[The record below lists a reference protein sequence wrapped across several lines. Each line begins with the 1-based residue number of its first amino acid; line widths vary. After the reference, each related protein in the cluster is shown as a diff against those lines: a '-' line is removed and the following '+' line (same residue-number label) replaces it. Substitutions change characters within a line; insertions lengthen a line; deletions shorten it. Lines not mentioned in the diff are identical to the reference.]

1 MLKKTA
7 GVEASN
13 AIEENCA
20 APSRFLVVAL
30 LLFCGW
36 ALFFNLG
43 GAELFEPDEGRNAE
57 IAREIL
63 LLKDWVTPHY
73 DFIPRLDK
81 PISYY
86 WLVALS
92 YKTFGVS
99 EWSARLPSALA
110 AFGCLAVVYSFTRR
124 LFGPWAALWSALVL
138 LSSVEFI
145 VISRVVILDMVFTFF
160 LTCALCCFAIAAR
173 ESERDKRKLLF
184 LLMYAA
190 SGAATLVK
198 GPIGFL
204 LPGAIVFFYLLL
216 SRRWHLMR
224 EMQLVPGVA
233 IFLAV
238 AAPWY
243 VAAEIRN
250 PGYIRYFLLYEN
262 VARFATPKLDR
273 SEPWYFFLIV
283 LCGGFFPWTLLLPNA
298 VVRLCRRPVQHE
310 HLCLLLWAAV
320 PLIVFSLSSSK
331 LPHYILPI
339 FPALAVVVG
348 SAVDALLQE
357 SDGRSRLP
365 AVPPAAFF
373 LTALATTVAFFPP
386 QFLPKHY
393 QGFINEAFPRISL
406 LMIINVGFL
415 ALGLEIIALCMRERY
430 WRIQMWLCGATA
442 ASFALMILLA
452 VPIMTAISFHRS
464 SKDFAEAAAPFIGH
478 DDQLVL
484 YGGYPSSLP
493 FYLRIQRP
501 IAVVLSQRQQ
511 RTVLGSNYV
520 ASQRPRPVSGYGEV
534 LLTQEEFSTLWH
546 SSPHRLVVFTELGG
560 LSRLLRIG
568 IEPPAPLIRIGE
580 AVLLENRPARGIGVE
595 NSRSETD

>member
-1 MLKKTA
+1 MFKETA
-7 GVEASN
+7 GVEATN
-13 AIEENCA
+13 RIEENCA

-30 LLFCGW
+30 LVFCGW

-43 GAELFEPDEGRNAE
+43 GAALFEPDEGRNAE

-86 WLVALS
+86 WLIALS
-92 YKTFGVS
+92 YKIFGVS

-110 AFGCLAVVYSFTRR
+110 ALGCLAVVYGFTRL
-124 LFGPWAALWSALVL
+124 LFGPWAALWSVLVL

-145 VISRVVILDMVFTFF
+145 VISRIVILDMVFTFF
-160 LTCALCCFAIAAR
+160 LTCALCCFATAAR
-173 ESERDKRKLLF
+173 ERERDKRKLLF

-190 SGAATLVK
+190 CGAATLVK

-216 SRRWHLMR
+216 SRRWHLLR
-224 EMQLVPGVA
+224 EIQLVPGVA

-238 AAPWY
+238 VAPWY
-243 VAAEIRN
+243 VAAEVRN
-250 PGYIRYFLLYEN
+250 PGYLRYFLLYEN
-262 VARFATPKLDR
+262 VARFATAKLDR
-273 SEPWYFFLIV
+273 HEAWYFFLIV

-298 VVRLCRRPVQHE
+298 VIRLCRRPVQHE
-310 HLCLLLWAAV
+310 HLFLLLWAAV

-348 SAVDALLQE
+348 SAVDALLQGT
-357 SDGRSRLP
+357 DGRSRLP
-365 AVPPAAFF
+365 AAVPLAGFF
-373 LTALATTVAFFPP
+373 LTALGTSVGLLFPQLLP
-386 QFLPKHY
+386 QRFQTY
-393 QGFINEAFPRISL
+393 IDQAFPIISLLRISL
-406 LMIINVGFL
+406 VFL
-415 ALGLEIIALCMRERY
+415 VLGLGIIALRLRQRY
-430 WRIQMWLCGATA
+430 WRTQIWLCGATA
-442 ASFALMILLA
+442 ASFALVILLA
-452 VPIMTAISFHRS
+452 VPIMMATSFHRS
-464 SKDFAEAAAPFIGH
+464 SKDLAEAAAPFIGDH
-478 DDQLVL
+478 DQLVL

-501 IAVVLSQRQQ
+501 IAVVLSQRQ

-520 ASQRPRPVSGYGEV
+520 ASQRPRPVSGYGEI
-534 LLTQEEFSTLWH
+534 LLSEEEFATLWQ
-546 SSPHRLVVFTELGG
+546 SSPHRLVVFTERGG
-560 LSRLLRIG
+560 LNRLRRAG
-568 IEPPAPLIRIGE
+568 VEPSAPLLQVGE
-580 AVLLENRPARGIGVE
+580 AILLENKPMGGIGAK
-595 NSRSETD
+595 NPRNETD